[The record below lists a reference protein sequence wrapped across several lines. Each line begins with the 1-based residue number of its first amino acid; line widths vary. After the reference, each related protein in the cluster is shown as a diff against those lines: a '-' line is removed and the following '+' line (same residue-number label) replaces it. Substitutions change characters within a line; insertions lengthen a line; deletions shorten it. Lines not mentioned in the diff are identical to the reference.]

1 MNIENEKTIESGIE
15 ESLPSVEKSL
25 SIESVDIT
33 QKEAMNI
40 EKESDTVVF
49 NQETSQRNPLSQDD
63 ETESDYE
70 LENENTSEYELESDN
85 DIESEMMIENENE
98 KVVSERHRILNER
111 GKKKEKEVGNEKELV
126 NEKEKVVH
134 ESEKE
139 KENEVLLENETN
151 GMNHQDEIRMND
163 NERNMVR
170 ENERDDIRMN
180 DNERN
185 MTRENDRDDIRMND
199 NERNMIRENDR
210 DDIRM
215 NDNERNMTR
224 ENDRDDIRM
233 NDNERN
239 MIRENDRESIRMNDN
254 TSVYGKDM
262 EMGNSCQPF
271 IDFTSMNR
279 PDNTFT
285 QFLDFLKEDKKRE
298 SDSQMQILMNLLK
311 MVSDSRA
318 YDARFSLIE
327 NKIESL
333 QQKIDKLMDLLQQQN
348 TNNANN

>member
-1 MNIENEKTIESGIE
+1 MNIENENTIENGVE
-15 ESLPSVEKSL
+15 ESVPSVEKSL

-33 QKEAMNI
+33 QQDAMNI
-40 EKESDTVVF
+40 ENEKDTLVL
-49 NQETSQRNPLSQDD
+49 NQETNQRNILEQDE

-70 LENENTSEYELESDN
+70 LEKENENDSEYELESDN
-85 DIESEMMIENENE
+85 DIETEMMIENEKQ
-98 KVVSERHRILNER
+98 KVVNDKVNERHRVLNE
-111 GKKKEKEVGNEKELV
+111 KEKEVVNERDHEKE
-126 NEKEKVVH
+126 VVH
-134 ESEKE
+134 EKE
-139 KENEVLLENETN
+139 KEVLHENETN
-151 GMNHQDEIRMND
+151 GMNDRENIRMND
-163 NERNMVR
+163 NER
-170 ENERDDIRMN
+170 
-180 DNERN
+180 ERN
-185 MTRENDRDDIRMND
+185 I
-199 NERNMIRENDR
+199 IRENDH
-210 DDIRM
+210 D
-215 NDNERNMTR
+215 
-224 ENDRDDIRM
+224 
-233 NDNERN
+233 
-239 MIRENDRESIRMNDN
+239 SIRMNDN

-262 EMGNSCQPF
+262 EFGNSSQQF

-333 QQKIDKLMDLLQQQN
+333 QQKIDKLIDLLQQQN

>member
-1 MNIENEKTIESGIE
+1 MSIENEKTIENGIE

-151 GMNHQDEIRMND
+151 GMNNRDEIRMND

-185 MTRENDRDDIRMND
+185 MT
-199 NERNMIRENDR
+199 
-210 DDIRM
+210 
-215 NDNERNMTR
+215 
-224 ENDRDDIRM
+224 
-233 NDNERN
+233 
-239 MIRENDRESIRMNDN
+239 RENDRESIRMNDN

-333 QQKIDKLMDLLQQQN
+333 QQKIDKLIDLLQQQN

>member
-126 NEKEKVVH
+126 NEKDKVVH

-185 MTRENDRDDIRMND
+185 MTRENDR
-199 NERNMIRENDR
+199 
-210 DDIRM
+210 
-215 NDNERNMTR
+215 
-224 ENDRDDIRM
+224 
-233 NDNERN
+233 
-239 MIRENDRESIRMNDN
+239 ESIRMNDN

-262 EMGNSCQPF
+262 EMGNSYQPF

>member
-224 ENDRDDIRM
+224 ENDR
-233 NDNERN
+233 
-239 MIRENDRESIRMNDN
+239 ESIRMNDN

-262 EMGNSCQPF
+262 EMGNSYQPF

>member
-185 MTRENDRDDIRMND
+185 MTRENDR
-199 NERNMIRENDR
+199 
-210 DDIRM
+210 
-215 NDNERNMTR
+215 
-224 ENDRDDIRM
+224 
-233 NDNERN
+233 
-239 MIRENDRESIRMNDN
+239 ESIRMNDN

>member
-1 MNIENEKTIESGIE
+1 MCT
-15 ESLPSVEKSL
+15 SVTKMSW
-25 SIESVDIT
+25 
-33 QKEAMNI
+33 AW
-40 EKESDTVVF
+40 F
-49 NQETSQRNPLSQDD
+49 
-63 ETESDYE
+63 
-70 LENENTSEYELESDN
+70 
-85 DIESEMMIENENE
+85 
-98 KVVSERHRILNER
+98 
-111 GKKKEKEVGNEKELV
+111 
-126 NEKEKVVH
+126 
-134 ESEKE
+134 SEKE

-170 ENERDDIRMN
+170 EN
-180 DNERN
+180 
-185 MTRENDRDDIRMND
+185 
-199 NERNMIRENDR
+199 
-210 DDIRM
+210 
-215 NDNERNMTR
+215 
-224 ENDRDDIRM
+224 
-233 NDNERN
+233 
-239 MIRENDRESIRMNDN
+239 DRESIRMNDN

-262 EMGNSCQPF
+262 EMGNSYQPF

-348 TNNANN
+348 TNNAKD